1 VRAGERGLVRSI
13 ATPAGA
19 VQEHHIVSTPAHPKL
34 RVGILGAGGIA
45 TAHARGWTSYPD
57 RAEIVAFADI
67 DTTRAQQMST
77 TWTEGRALAFPSGE
91 TMLAEADVDVVDICL
106 PHHLHRDAIIAAAEA
121 GKAVLCEKP
130 LCTTLADAQRIR
142 EVIEQTGVTFM
153 GAHNQLFQPSLL
165 EARRLMAGGFLGTP
179 YLLRSIETFQSRTWQ
194 KFGASTDQRDWGWR
208 SDVKQTGGG
217 ELIDT
222 GYHGTYRLL
231 SLAGSRPVEVTAILS
246 KFFQKGLST
255 EDTAMVI
262 VRFASGAVGE
272 ILTSWALDV
281 VGSKHFEVQGELG
294 ALSGGPT
301 TLEHQL
307 YGWSDSSTKS
317 FEPVHSFTLEIGH
330 FIDIVREG
338 APNPATID
346 ETARTLQVIKAAYL
360 SADLGR
366 TVQLPEDPTQPA
378 TVDGQAVETSTTV
391 AISDDA
397 KA

>member
-1 VRAGERGLVRSI
+1 
-13 ATPAGA
+13 
-19 VQEHHIVSTPAHPKL
+19 VSTAAHGPL
-34 RVGILGAGGIA
+34 RVGIFGAGGIA
-45 TAHARGWTSYPD
+45 AAHARGWTAYPD

-67 DTTRAQQMST
+67 DTARAQQMSD
-77 TWTEGRALAFPSGE
+77 TWTGGKALAFGSGE
-91 TMLAEADVDVVDICL
+91 AMLAEADIDVVDICL
-106 PHHLHRDAIIAAAEA
+106 PHHLHTGAIIAAANA

-130 LCTTLADAQRIR
+130 LCTTLADAAIIR
-142 EVIEQTGVTFM
+142 DTVRETGITFM

-165 EARRLMAGGFLGTP
+165 EARRLIDGGFLGTP
-179 YLLRSIETFQSRTWQ
+179 YLYRSIETFQSRSWQ
-194 KFGASTDQRDWGWR
+194 QFGKGSTDQRDWGWR

-231 SLAGSRPVEVTAILS
+231 SLAGSRPVEVTAVLS
-246 KFFQKGLST
+246 KFFQKGLAT

-281 VGSKHFEVQGELG
+281 VGGKHFEVQGELG
-294 ALSGGPT
+294 ALSGGPAG
-301 TLEHQL
+301 LEHQL
-307 YGWSDSSTKS
+307 YGWPDSSVKQ

-330 FIDIVREG
+330 FIDVVRKG
-338 APNPATID
+338 AANPSDID

-378 TVDGQAVETSTTV
+378 TVDGEAVATPTRV
-391 AISDDA
+391 AVSDDA

>member
-1 VRAGERGLVRSI
+1 MT
-13 ATPAGA
+13 TPA
-19 VQEHHIVSTPAHPKL
+19 QDKL

-45 TAHARGWTSYPD
+45 RAHAIGWTAHPE

-67 DTTRAQQMST
+67 DTERAQQMSD
-77 TWTEGRALAFPSGE
+77 TWTGGKALAFGTGE
-91 TMLAEADVDVVDICL
+91 AMLAEAEIDVVDICL
-106 PHHLHRDAIIAAAEA
+106 PHHLHTDAIIAAANA

-130 LCTTLADAQRIR
+130 LCTTLADAARIR
-142 EVIEQTGVTFM
+142 DVVRETGVVFM

-194 KFGASTDQRDWGWR
+194 QFGNGAGTQRDWGWR
-208 SDVKQTGGG
+208 SDVRQTGGG

-231 SLAGSRPVEVTAILS
+231 SLAGSRPVEVTAVLS
-246 KFFQKGLST
+246 RFFQQGLST

-262 VRFASGAVGE
+262 VRFESGAVGE

-281 VGSKHFEVQGELG
+281 VGNKHFEVQGELG
-294 ALSGGPT
+294 ALSGGPVSV
-301 TLEHQL
+301 EHQL
-307 YGWSDSSTKS
+307 YGWEDSATKR
-317 FEPVHSFTLEIGH
+317 FEPVHTFTLEIGH
-330 FIDIVREG
+330 FIDVVRG
-338 APNPATID
+338 DAPNPSDID

-378 TVDGQAVETSTTV
+378 TVDGASAATPTGVTV
-391 AISDDA
+391 SDDS

>member
-1 VRAGERGLVRSI
+1 VWTGTAQEQRNV
-13 ATPAGA
+13 ATS
-19 VQEHHIVSTPAHPKL
+19 EHPKL
-34 RVGILGAGGIA
+34 RVGIIGAGNIA
-45 TAHARGWTSYPD
+45 TQHARGWTSYPD
-57 RAEIVAFADI
+57 RAEIVAFVDI

-77 TWTEGRALAFPSGE
+77 TWTEGRALAFPSSE
-91 TMLAEADVDVVDICL
+91 TMLAEADIDVVDICL

-142 EVIEQTGVTFM
+142 EVIEQSGVTFM

-179 YLLRSIETFQSRTWQ
+179 YLLRSIETFQSRAWQ
-194 KFGASTDQRDWGWR
+194 KFGATSDQRDWGWR
-208 SDVKQTGGG
+208 SDIKQTGGG

-246 KFFQKGLST
+246 TFFQKGLTT

-262 VRFASGAVGE
+262 VRFESGAVGE

-281 VGSKHFEVQGELG
+281 VGGKHFEVQGELG

-301 TLEHQL
+301 SLEHQL
-307 YGWSDSSTKS
+307 YGWSDSSTKT

-330 FIDIVREG
+330 FIDVVREG

-378 TVDGQAVETSTTV
+378 TGDGQAVATSTTV

>member
-1 VRAGERGLVRSI
+1 M
-13 ATPAGA
+13 
-19 VQEHHIVSTPAHPKL
+19 STPAQSKL
-34 RVGILGAGGIA
+34 RVGIIGAGGIA
-45 TAHARGWTSYPD
+45 NAHAQGWTSYPD

-77 TWTEGRALAFPSGE
+77 KWTEGRALAFPSGE
-91 TMLAEADVDVVDICL
+91 AMLAETEIDIVDICL

-142 EVIEQTGVTFM
+142 DVVEQTGITFM

-194 KFGASTDQRDWGWR
+194 KFGAATDQRDWGWR

-262 VRFASGAVGE
+262 VRFESGAVGE

-281 VGSKHFEVQGELG
+281 VGNKHFEVQGELG
-294 ALSGGPT
+294 ALSGGPSS
-301 TLEHQL
+301 LEHQL
-307 YGWSDSSTKS
+307 YGWSDSSTKH
-317 FEPVHSFTLEIGH
+317 FDPVHSFTLEIGH
-330 FIDIVREG
+330 FMDVVREG

-366 TVQLPEDPTQPA
+366 TVWLPEDPTQPA
-378 TVDGQAVETSTTV
+378 TADGDAVSTATSV
-391 AISDDA
+391 AVSEDA

>member
-1 VRAGERGLVRSI
+1 
-13 ATPAGA
+13 
-19 VQEHHIVSTPAHPKL
+19 VSTPAQPKL
-34 RVGILGAGGIA
+34 RVGIIGAGGIA
-45 TAHARGWTSYPD
+45 TAHATGWTSYPD

-67 DTTRAQQMST
+67 DTTRAQQMSAR
-77 TWTEGRALAFPSGE
+77 WTGGKALAFPSGE
-91 TMLAEADVDVVDICL
+91 TMLAEADIDVVDICL
-106 PHHLHRDAIIAAAEA
+106 PHHLHKDAIIAAARA
-121 GKAVLCEKP
+121 GKAILCEKP
-130 LCTTLADAQRIR
+130 LCTTLADAQEIRDVIR
-142 EVIEQTGVTFM
+142 ETGVTFM

-194 KFGASTDQRDWGWR
+194 RFGATTDQRDWGWR
-208 SDVKQTGGG
+208 SDIRQAGGG

-231 SLAGSRPVEVTAILS
+231 SLAGSRPVEVTAILG
-246 KFFQKGLST
+246 KFFQKGLKT

-262 VRFASGAVGE
+262 VRFESGAIGE

-281 VGSKHFEVQGELG
+281 VGGTQFEVEGELG
-294 ALSGGPT
+294 ALSGGQT
-301 TLEHQL
+301 SLKHQL
-307 YGWSDSSTKS
+307 YGWEDGATKT
-317 FEPVHSFTLEIGH
+317 FDKVHSFTLEIGH
-330 FIDIVREG
+330 FIDVVRDA

-366 TVQLPEDPTQPA
+366 TVRLPEDPTQSA
-378 TVDGQAVETSTTV
+378 TVDGEAVGTSSSV
-391 AISDDA
+391 AVSDDA

>member
-1 VRAGERGLVRSI
+1 
-13 ATPAGA
+13 
-19 VQEHHIVSTPAHPKL
+19 
-34 RVGILGAGGIA
+34 
-45 TAHARGWTSYPD
+45 
-57 RAEIVAFADI
+57 
-67 DTTRAQQMST
+67 
-77 TWTEGRALAFPSGE
+77 
-91 TMLAEADVDVVDICL
+91 MLAEADLDIVDICL
-106 PHHLHRDAIIAAAEA
+106 PHHLHKDAIIAAAKA
-121 GKAVLCEKP
+121 GKAILCEKP
-130 LCTTLADAQRIR
+130 LCTTLADAQTIR
-142 EVIEQTGVTFM
+142 DVIEETGVVFM

-179 YLLRSIETFQSRTWQ
+179 YLFRSIETFQSRTWQ
-194 KFGASTDQRDWGWR
+194 KFGQSADQRDWGWR

-231 SLAGSRPVEVTAILS
+231 SLAGSRPIEVTAILS

-255 EDTAMVI
+255 EDTAIVL
-262 VRFASGAVGE
+262 VRFESGAVGE

-281 VGSKHFEVQGELG
+281 VGGKQFEVEGELG
-294 ALSGGPT
+294 ALSGSQT
-301 TLEHQL
+301 SLEHQL
-307 YGWSDSSTKS
+307 YGWEDSAKKS
-317 FEPVHSFTLEIGH
+317 FEKVHSFTLEIGH
-330 FIDIVREG
+330 FIDVVQNG

-378 TVDGQAVETSTTV
+378 TVDGEVVAVPSRVTV
-391 AISDDA
+391 SDDA

>member
-1 VRAGERGLVRSI
+1 MTSSE
-13 ATPAGA
+13 
-19 VQEHHIVSTPAHPKL
+19 HPKL
-34 RVGILGAGGIA
+34 RVGIIGAGGIA
-45 TAHARGWTSYPD
+45 NAHALGWNAYPD

-67 DTTRAQQMST
+67 DTDRAQQMSAK
-77 TWTEGRALAFPSGE
+77 WTGGRALAFPSGE
-91 TMLAEADVDVVDICL
+91 AMLAESEIDVVDICL

-142 EVIEQTGVTFM
+142 DVVEQTGITFM

-179 YLLRSIETFQSRTWQ
+179 YLLRSIETFQSRTWHR
-194 KFGASTDQRDWGWR
+194 FGTTTDQRDWGWR

-246 KFFQKGLST
+246 KFFQKGLTT

-262 VRFASGAVGE
+262 VRFESGAVGE

-281 VGSKHFEVQGELG
+281 VGNKHFEVQGELG

-307 YGWSDSSTKS
+307 YGWSDSSTKH
-317 FEPVHSFTLEIGH
+317 FDAVHSFTLEIGH
-330 FIDIVREG
+330 FIDVVREG

-366 TVQLPEDPTQPA
+366 TVQLPEDPTKPA
-378 TVDGQAVETSTTV
+378 TVDGGAVATSTTV
-391 AISDDA
+391 SVSDDA

>member
-1 VRAGERGLVRSI
+1 MTALNGQAPL
-13 ATPAGA
+13 
-19 VQEHHIVSTPAHPKL
+19 K
-34 RVGILGAGGIA
+34 VGIIGAGGIA
-45 TAHARGWTSYPD
+45 TAHSRGWTTYPD
-57 RAEIVAFADI
+57 RAEIVAFVDI
-67 DTTRAQQMST
+67 DADRAQHMSD
-77 TWTEGRALAFPSGE
+77 TWTDGKAATFDSVEA
-91 TMLAEADVDVVDICL
+91 MLAGTEVDAVDICL
-106 PHHLHRDAIIAAAEA
+106 PHHLHRDAIITAAKA

-130 LCTTLADAQRIR
+130 LCTTLADAQKIR
-142 EVIEQTGVTFM
+142 DVVNETGVIFM

-194 KFGASTDQRDWGWR
+194 QFGATSDQRDWGWR

-246 KFFQKGLST
+246 KFFQKGLKT

-262 VRFASGAVGE
+262 VRFESGAVGE

-281 VGSKHFEVQGELG
+281 VGGTQFEVEGELG
-294 ALSGGPT
+294 ALSGGQT
-301 TLEHQL
+301 SLEHQL
-307 YGWSDSSTKS
+307 YGWEDSSKKT
-317 FEPVHSFTLEIGH
+317 FEKVHSFTLEIGH
-330 FIDIVREG
+330 FIDVVRNG

-378 TVDGQAVETSTTV
+378 TVDGAAVSTPTNV

>member
-1 VRAGERGLVRSI
+1 MA
-13 ATPAGA
+13 A
-19 VQEHHIVSTPAHPKL
+19 QKKL

-45 TAHARGWTSYPD
+45 VAHARGWSAYPE

-67 DTTRAQQMST
+67 DTARAQQMSDT
-77 TWTEGRALAFPSGE
+77 HTGGKALAFGSGE
-91 TMLAEADVDVVDICL
+91 AMLAEADLDIVDICL
-106 PHHLHRDAIIAAAEA
+106 PHHLHTDAIIAAARA

-130 LCTTLADAQRIR
+130 LCTTLADAASIR
-142 EVIEQTGVTFM
+142 DVIQETGVVFM

-179 YLLRSIETFQSRTWQ
+179 YLLRSIETFQSRTWDRFAKGQ
-194 KFGASTDQRDWGWR
+194 DTQRDWGWR
-208 SDVKQTGGG
+208 SDIKQTGGG

-246 KFFQKGLST
+246 KFFQKGLAT

-262 VRFASGAVGE
+262 VRFESGAVGE

-281 VGSKHFEVQGELG
+281 VGNKHFEVQGELG

-301 TLEHQL
+301 SLEHQL
-307 YGWSDSSTKS
+307 YGWSDSATKH

-330 FIDIVREG
+330 FIDVVRAG
-338 APNPATID
+338 APNPSDID

-378 TVDGQAVETSTTV
+378 TVDGATV
-391 AISDDA
+391 ATPTRVAVSEDA

>member
-1 VRAGERGLVRSI
+1 MV
-13 ATPAGA
+13 TPAKK
-19 VQEHHIVSTPAHPKL
+19 KL

-45 TAHARGWTSYPD
+45 TQHARGWAAYPES
-57 RAEIVAFADI
+57 AEIVAFADI
-67 DTTRAQQMST
+67 DTARAQQMSDQYT
-77 TWTEGRALAFPSGE
+77 GGSALAFGSGE
-91 TMLAEADVDVVDICL
+91 EMLSEVEIDVVDICL
-106 PHHLHRDAIIAAAEA
+106 PHHLHTDAIIKAAEA

-130 LCTTLADAQRIR
+130 LCTTLSDAARIR
-142 EVIEQTGVTFM
+142 DVVNRTGVTFM

-165 EARRLMAGGFLGTP
+165 EARRLMAGGALGTP

-194 KFGASTDQRDWGWR
+194 KFGRAQSDQRDWGWR
-208 SDVKQTGGG
+208 SDIKQTGGG

-231 SLAGSRPVEVTAILS
+231 SLAESRPVEVTAVLS
-246 KFFQKGLST
+246 RFFQKGLKT

-262 VRFASGAVGE
+262 VRFESGAVGE

-281 VGSKHFEVQGELG
+281 VGSKHFEVEGELG

-301 TLEHQL
+301 SLEHQL
-307 YGWSDSSTKS
+307 YGWPDSATRK
-317 FEPVHSFTLEIGH
+317 FDPVHSFTLEIGH
-330 FIDIVREG
+330 FIDVVRSG
-338 APNPATID
+338 APNPADID

-360 SADLGR
+360 AADLGR

-378 TVDGQAVETSTTV
+378 TVGDAAVQTPASV
-391 AISDDA
+391 SVVDDA